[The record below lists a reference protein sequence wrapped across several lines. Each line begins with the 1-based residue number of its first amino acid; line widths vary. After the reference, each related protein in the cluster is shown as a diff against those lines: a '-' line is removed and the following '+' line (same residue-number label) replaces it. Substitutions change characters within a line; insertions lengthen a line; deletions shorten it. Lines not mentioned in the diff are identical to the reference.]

1 MDDIFYM
8 TNKKIS
14 VIEINDI
21 AKKVNDKSTFIA
33 DHSDALQIEYFHG
46 IIADWVS
53 ISVKEFS
60 EPEDKIFLSD
70 NKINSIFCISYHP
83 SQFNFVLPHLKAL
96 LQEYGGFIGNDSE
109 GFQPCFSLENIDF
122 FNQNMYL

>member
-14 VIEINDI
+14 IIEINDI
-21 AKKVNDKSTFIA
+21 AKKVNVKSTFIA
-33 DHSDALQIEYFHG
+33 NYSDALQIEYFHG

-96 LQEYGGFIGNDSE
+96 LQKYKAEQQELSQSFARLG
-109 GFQPCFSLENIDF
+109 SLNKELLISAS
-122 FNQNMYL
+122 